1 MDFDALKEL
10 VKTITRNKVKQIE
23 VLGNPGEEG
32 SMVETLYDAI
42 AREKVGSD
50 EEAAKFLY
58 GKNESPKSQAY
69 LRLKGRLERS
79 LLNTAFFVDV
89 NQPMFNERAKA
100 HFNCYRDFAAAY
112 ILLGREA
119 RKAGVHL
126 LEQVLEQA
134 VRYEFVELAAEIASR
149 LRREHARIIGSA
161 SLHER
166 FSRIHKE
173 YEEKRRMEMIA
184 LDYFEDL
191 INYYILRR
199 SPNKDLHHQASIYYE
214 ELIPMVEQVDTS
226 QFYFHT
232 SQIGIIKYLS
242 VNNCIEA
249 LKVCDESL
257 EILKNRKNT
266 NRNALVAIAIQKLSC
281 ITQLRVFE
289 DQVANDLAQYCISLS
304 EEGSFNW
311 FRVHESF
318 LHYCLFARRYA
329 DALAIFEKAAHHP
342 KFDSLAG
349 AVRDNWQL
357 YGGYLHLL
365 AAFGKLNT
373 AEVQKIVGEFRF
385 AKLNNEIEVVAK
397 DKEGMNI
404 PLVLLPVIHS
414 LVKGNIEISAENLE
428 KYRKR
433 YLESDMNRRSA
444 AFLNLLIAY
453 ARRDFKAHLVEKK
466 IRKELDILASEQP
479 KVAGQTFAVEII
491 PYEDLWEMLVEADA

>member
-32 SMVETLYDAI
+32 GMVEALYDAI
-42 AREKVGSD
+42 AKEKVGTD
-50 EEAAKFLY
+50 EEAARFLY

-69 LRLKGRLERS
+69 LRLKGRLERN

-89 NQPMFNERAKA
+89 NQPMFNERVKA

-112 ILLGREA
+112 ILLGRDA

-126 LEQVLEQA
+126 LEQVLEQS
-134 VRYEFVELAAEIASR
+134 VRYEFVELATEIASR
-149 LRREHARIIGSA
+149 LRREHARSIGSA

-166 FSRIHKE
+166 YSRMHKE
-173 YEEKRRMEMIA
+173 YEEKRRMEMTA

-199 SPNKDLHHQASIYYE
+199 SPNKDLHQQAGIYYE
-214 ELIPMVEQVDTS
+214 ELLPMVEKVDTS

-232 SQIGIIKYLS
+232 SQIGIIKHLSANNYL
-242 VNNCIEA
+242 EA
-249 LKVCDESL
+249 LKVCEENL

-281 ITQLRVFE
+281 LTQLRVFE
-289 DQVANDLAQYCISLS
+289 NDAANETAQFCISLS

-311 FRVHESF
+311 FRVHESY
-318 LHYCLFARRYA
+318 LHYCLFARRYTQ
-329 DALAIFEKAAHHP
+329 ALEIYQKASQSA

-365 AAFGKLNT
+365 AAFGKLNP
-373 AEVQKIVGEFRF
+373 ADVQKTVGEFRF
-385 AKLNNEIEVVAK
+385 SKLNNEIEVVAK

-414 LVKGNIEISAENLE
+414 LAKGNAEISPENLE

-433 YLESDMNRRSA
+433 YLDNDMNRRSA
-444 AFLNLLIAY
+444 AFLNLLIAF
-453 ARRDFKAHLVEKK
+453 ARKDFKAHLVEKK
-466 IRKELDILASEQP
+466 IRKELDVLASEQP
-479 KVAGQTFAVEII
+479 QVTGQTYAVEII
-491 PYEDLWEMLVEADA
+491 PYEDLWEMLVESDA

>member
-100 HFNCYRDFAAAY
+100 FYNCYRDFAAAY
-112 ILLGREA
+112 ILVGREA
-119 RKAGVHL
+119 RKPGVHL
-126 LEQVLEQA
+126 LEQILEQA
-134 VRYEFVELAAEIASR
+134 IKYEFVDLAADVARR
-149 LRREHARIIGSA
+149 LRFESRGIGSSA
-161 SLHER
+161 MHEKYAK
-166 FSRIHKE
+166 IHKE
-173 YEEKRRMEMIA
+173 YEEKRRLEMLA
-184 LDYFEDL
+184 YDYLENL
-191 INYYILRR
+191 TNYYFVRR
-199 SPNKDLHHQASIYYE
+199 SPNEEVHKYASAYYD
-214 ELIPMVEQVDTS
+214 ELLPLTKVADTS
-226 QFYFHT
+226 QFYNHT
-232 SQIGIIKYLS
+232 GMVGIIKYLS
-242 VNNCIEA
+242 VNNCSEA
-249 LKVCDESL
+249 LKICNETFDNL
-257 EILKNRKNT
+257 RKRPNT
-266 NRNALVAIAIQKLSC
+266 NRGALVSIVVQKMACL
-281 ITQLRVFE
+281 TQLRMFDEQADEV
-289 DQVANDLAQYCISLS
+289 VNYCLTL
-304 EEGSFNW
+304 EESGNFNW
-311 FRVHESF
+311 FRLHEIY
-318 LHYCLFARRYA
+318 LHYCLFARRYS

-342 KFDSLAG
+342 KFESLAG

-373 AEVQKIVGEFRF
+373 VEVQKIVGEFRF

-414 LVKGNIEISAENLE
+414 LVKGNTEISAENLE

-453 ARRDFKAHLVEKK
+453 SRRDFKAHLVEKK

-479 KVAGQTFAVEII
+479 QVAGQTFAVEII